1 MTTLQVQ
8 LADRTFAFLA
18 EQAAA
23 QGFGSAAD
31 YLAALASEAEAHRD
45 VVEQELAKGVESGP
59 AREWTRADWDGLK
72 RRVWERDTVD
82 RKLL

>member
-8 LADRTFAFLA
+8 LAEKTYEFLA

-23 QGFGSAAD
+23 QGLGSAAD

-59 AREWTRADWDGLK
+59 AREWTRDDWDGLK
-72 RRVWERDTVD
+72 RRVWERDAAE
-82 RKLL
+82 RKK